1 MTNCT
6 SHLTNP
12 YDILGIKSI
21 AFFYFH
27 LQALHKFVLFV
38 YWYVP
43 IVWRPYI
50 NLLPVSASLLHV
62 CGASCE
68 MLHALISQL
77 VQPICVKLHYFSPV
91 RPIRQTPFP
100 FLVHFFCLADVLW
113 LPNRVEAIWLLSSSS
128 E

>member
-1 MTNCT
+1 MIIIQ
-6 SHLTNP
+6 TNP
-12 YDILGIKSI
+12 LPLHLKS
-21 AFFYFH
+21 AFFGFNKAEYRTSLVSKSLPIKNPIFATH
-27 LQALHKFVLFV
+27 SNSATKTMHNVLL
-38 YWYVP
+38 Y
-43 IVWRPYI
+43 
-50 NLLPVSASLLHV
+50 
-62 CGASCE
+62 E

-100 FLVHFFCLADVLW
+100 FLVHFLCLADVLW